1 MVCALLST
9 GNERNWPT
17 FKWQNGRSV
26 RRSQGRRGPSKR
38 QNVTVYI
45 CGMPCLNQVIGTQI
59 CPPRINRLRWNP
71 GCKLQRWGYTAV
83 LCCDAGQPWEWCR
96 PAGDHA
102 RSWRRR
108 SCVAAA
114 GPPIGPLQQP
124 QLPDCSSSGLPV
136 LHVSRTMAA
145 ADAALSLPPGPW
157 RAPGRGRPPQPG
169 HCWRHLANPGC
180 SCPRVQVARILNP
193 NSSAAVNQCRL

>member
-83 LCCDAGQPWEWCR
+83 LCCDALLLP
-96 PAGDHA
+96 P
-102 RSWRRR
+102 ST
-108 SCVAAA
+108 S
-114 GPPIGPLQQP
+114 GPNSKPELK
-124 QLPDCSSSGLPV
+124 CSSESVPPLRVVASTHSCATSAIHRHRQARGRGSGLV
-136 LHVSRTMAA
+136 L
-145 ADAALSLPPGPW
+145 AL
-157 RAPGRGRPPQPG
+157 
-169 HCWRHLANPGC
+169 
-180 SCPRVQVARILNP
+180 VE
-193 NSSAAVNQCRL
+193 